1 MMRSL
6 GATSLADGT
15 VDVDGDGS
23 GDYCPSGD
31 CGGSEYG
38 PDSVTS
44 DDLKTTSKI
53 FDIISKVTDLVKNLL
68 KTKADSDLKKGLD
81 DAKKNINEG
90 KDKMIDAGDK
100 INSNLNNLADKNG
113 EVTDLA
119 NQLSDIQS
127 TLSNQLADIASLAGD
142 LSGLN
147 AQLSNQTAQLEQ
159 AQARL
164 DQALARTDISFA
176 EKRLEI
182 RSANYDLMQ
191 KSLSVNE
198 TNFNLANVTDS
209 LNSAGAQYNQSLS
222 QASATRDNLATS
234 YGQAQT
240 FQNALNAS
248 VGQYNQGAQQYS
260 QGVNSVKDSVG
271 NYQNQVSQLTTV
283 AEASAG
289 ASGLS
294 KVLNSV
300 ANGQYAGAT
309 GNALLSGVDA
319 YSRNGGP
326 FEVSMARGLIGAGVN
341 SASQAVDGAFGTG
354 NWNNVA
360 TSFANDFGQATL
372 RTNDMQKVGQ
382 NLDLAYTIA
391 NNTSNPNRIYDAS
404 QVLVQQVGTTFQIG
418 TTIAQTTSSILP
430 GMQGMSPAIG
440 IVGASLGTGA
450 QGMAQTVVESA
461 NKLYTQG
468 LSAPVGNYP
477 GLGIGRGLVS
487 REAGGPT
494 SAVSTLIFGSGVSIA
509 STAKQAVVGSL
520 TSQNFAMQASST
532 VNAIANTGLPSA
544 GVTTQLRVGSVDLR
558 PPSATPVGG
567 TTVAF

>member
-1 MMRSL
+1 MRSL
-6 GATSLADGT
+6 GATSLPDGS
-15 VDVDGDGS
+15 VDIDGDGI
-23 GDYCPSGD
+23 GDYCPSGGCD
-31 CGGSEYG
+31 GSEYG

-53 FDIISKVTDLVKNLL
+53 LDIISQVTDLVENLL

-90 KDKMIDAGDK
+90 KDKMIDAGEK
-100 INSNLNNLADKNG
+100 INSNLNNLADKNA

-119 NQLSDIQS
+119 NQLSNIQS
-127 TLSNQLADIASLAGD
+127 TLSNQLANIASLTGN

-147 AQLSNQTAQLEQ
+147 TQLSNQTAELNQ
-159 AQARL
+159 AQDRL
-164 DQALARTDISFA
+164 DQAMARTDISLP
-176 EKRLEI
+176 EKRAEI

-209 LNSAGAQYNQSLS
+209 LNSAGSQYNQTLS
-222 QASATRDNLATS
+222 QASSTRDNLATS

-240 FQNALNAS
+240 FQNALNTS
-248 VGQYNQGAQQYS
+248 VGQYNQGSQQYS

-271 NYQNQVSQLTTV
+271 TYQNQVSQLTTV

-326 FEVSMARGLIGAGVN
+326 FEISMARGLIGAGVN

-360 TSFANDFGQATL
+360 TNFAKDFGQATL

-391 NNTSNPNRIYDAS
+391 NNPSNPNRIYDAS
-404 QVLVQQVGTTFQIG
+404 QVIVQQIGTTFQIG
-418 TTIAQTTSSILP
+418 TTITQTASSVLP

-450 QGMAQTVVESA
+450 QGLASTVVETA

-468 LSAPVGNYP
+468 LSAPIGNYP

-494 SAVSTLIFGSGVSIA
+494 SAVSTLILGSGVSIA
-509 STAKQAVVGSL
+509 STAKQAVIGSL

-544 GVTTQLRVGSVDLR
+544 GVTTQLRVGSVSLR
-558 PPSATPVGG
+558 SGYPDTGS
-567 TTVAF
+567 VAY

>member
-1 MMRSL
+1 MVYSL
-6 GATSLADGT
+6 GGYEDLPGFIGPVQPNDS
-15 VDVDGDGS
+15 
-23 GDYCPSGD
+23 
-31 CGGSEYG
+31 GGSEYG
-38 PDSVTS
+38 PDTETS
-44 DDLKTTSKI
+44 DDLKKTSKI
-53 FDIISKVTDLVKNLL
+53 LDIISKVTDLVKNLL

-90 KDKMIDAGDK
+90 KDKMIDAGEK
-100 INSNLNNLADKNG
+100 VNSNLDNLTDANG
-113 EVTDLA
+113 KVTDFA

-127 TLSNQLADIASLAGD
+127 TLSSQLADIASMTGD

-147 AQLSNQTAQLEQ
+147 SQLTNQTSALSQ

-164 DQALARTDISFA
+164 DQAMSRTDFSSLG
-176 EKRLEI
+176 EKRSEI

-191 KSLSVNE
+191 KGLAVND
-198 TNFNLANVTDS
+198 TNFNLANVTSS
-209 LNSAGAQYNQSLS
+209 LNSAGSQYNQSLS
-222 QASATRDNLATS
+222 QASSTRDNLTSS

-260 QGVNSVKDSVG
+260 QGVNQATGAVG
-271 NYQNQVSQLTTV
+271 NYQNTVSQLTTV
-283 AEASAG
+283 GEASAG

-326 FEVSMARGLIGAGVN
+326 LEISMARGLIGAGVN
-341 SASQAVDGAFGTG
+341 SASQAVDGAFGSG
-354 NWNNVA
+354 DWSNVA
-360 TSFANDFGQATL
+360 TSFAKDFGQATL

-430 GMQGMSPAIG
+430 GMQGFSPGIG

-450 QGMAQTVVESA
+450 QGMASTVVESA

-468 LSAPVGNYP
+468 LSAQTGNYP

-494 SAVSTLIFGSGVSIA
+494 SAVSTLVFGSGVSVA

-520 TSQNFAMQASST
+520 TGQNFAMQASAT

-544 GVTTQLRVGSVDLR
+544 GVTTQLRAGSVTLR
-558 PPSATPVGG
+558 PATPGIG
-567 TTVAF
+567 SGVAY